1 MFKIVH
7 VCEWGQTWS
16 YFVEVQVGCCNFDC
30 AGRPFPESEKQ
41 RCLKSFHSNEVDQGV
56 EETVGGF
63 EQVGRDGENPL
74 GVGGETKKFAL
85 VVQVVEEAVDGVW
98 KAGEEEDE
106 DDPEDCHCAS

>member
-63 EQVGRDGENPL
+63 EQVGRDRENPL
-74 GVGGETKKFAL
+74 RVRREAEKQAL
-85 VVQVVEEAVDGVW
+85 VVQEVQEAVHRDV
-98 KAGEEEDE
+98 
-106 DDPEDCHCAS
+106 